1 MNLALKKV
9 ELAKA
14 ILSTDDKN
22 LIGQIE
28 SIIKTRMSHNW
39 NDFPEELKLRIEK
52 GLVEADKAIG
62 VPHEKVMKKYKKW
75 LKGK

>member
-28 SIIKTRMSHNW
+28 AIIQTRMTHNW

-52 GLVEADKAIG
+52 GLAEADKG
-62 VPHEKVMKKYKKW
+62 VGV
-75 LKGK
+75 

>member
-22 LIGQIE
+22 LIRQIE
-28 SIIKTRMSHNW
+28 AIIETRMTHNW
-39 NDFPEELKLRIEK
+39 NDFPDEMRQRLEK
-52 GLVEADKAIG
+52 SLAKADKGIG
-62 VPHEKVMKKYKKW
+62 MPHDKFIKKYKRW
-75 LKGK
+75 LIVK